1 MIRFKTEAYANID
14 MFDDVALQ
22 LLKMMGHSGTV
33 PSAIL
38 PEDIP
43 NALANLK
50 GALEQNKIAEAS
62 PPDTDA
68 DEDELET
75 SAVSIGIRAYP
86 LIELLNA
93 AAKQNRDVMW
103 VRI

>member
-14 MFDDVALQ
+14 MFEDVALQ

-50 GALEQNKIAEAS
+50 GGLEQNKIAEAS

-68 DEDELET
+68 DEDELT
-75 SAVSIGIRAYP
+75 LQALHRPG
-86 LIELLNA
+86 
-93 AAKQNRDVMW
+93 
-103 VRI
+103 

>member
-1 MIRFKTEAYANID
+1 MIRFETQAYANID
-14 MFDDVALQ
+14 MFEDVALQ

-50 GALEQNKIAEAS
+50 SALEQNKIAESS
-62 PPDTDA
+62 PAEADA
-68 DEDELET
+68 DDELEKPV
-75 SAVSIGIRAYP
+75 VSIANRAYP
-86 LIELLNA
+86 LIELLTA
-93 AAKQNRDVMW
+93 AEKNNRDVMW
-103 VRI
+103 NRI

>member
-14 MFDDVALQ
+14 MFEDVALQ

-43 NALANLK
+43 HALANLK
-50 GALEQNKIAEAS
+50 SALEQNKITESSSA
-62 PPDTDA
+62 DTDPE
-68 DEDELET
+68 EDEEET
-75 SAVSIGIRAYP
+75 PAVSIGIRAYP
-86 LIELLNA
+86 LIELLTA